1 MTAGPL
7 RPRPL
12 PRPPAGGQPGPPVKL
27 GTRPPATIISTWR
40 GSRLFPTL
48 PRRLI
53 STAATTDMTVPAARR
68 PQRGQQTIGEKETKR
83 GAAWLL
89 LLLFLLS
96 GVLRSSFLLRGEAG
110 PAGRIVAVSCAPA
123 PRSEAELATSKYYF
137 QLQSVSRFLLEFCE
151 NFQNTVNAT
160 TLNPTN
166 RNTWSMTTILK
177 LK

>member
-1 MTAGPL
+1 MV
-7 RPRPL
+7 
-12 PRPPAGGQPGPPVKL
+12 PPGC
-27 GTRPPATIISTWR
+27 W
-40 GSRLFPTL
+40 
-48 PRRLI
+48 
-53 STAATTDMTVPAARR
+53 
-68 PQRGQQTIGEKETKR
+68 
-83 GAAWLL
+83 L

-166 RNTWSMTTILK
+166 RNTWSMTILK